1 VGALIFLALAM
12 VVSVVGCG
20 ILWWQHR
27 TPNTVDSGIEAFRRE
42 MDALAPP
49 EDERGPSDEGP

>member
-1 VGALIFLALAM
+1 VGALIFLALAL

-27 TPNTVDSGIEAFRRE
+27 TPSTVDSGIEAFRRE

-49 EDERGPSDEGP
+49 DDDGGPRDEGR

>member
-1 VGALIFLALAM
+1 MSALVFLALAL
-12 VVSVVGCG
+12 VVSVIGTG

-49 EDERGPSDEGP
+49 EDERGAGGEGR

>member
-1 VGALIFLALAM
+1 VGALIFLALAV

-49 EDERGPSDEGP
+49 EDERGPADEGR

>member
-1 VGALIFLALAM
+1 MGALIFLALAL
-12 VVSVVGCG
+12 VVSIVGSG

-49 EDERGPSDEGP
+49 EPERGPRDEGR

>member
-1 VGALIFLALAM
+1 MGALIFLGLALLVA
-12 VVSVVGCG
+12 VVGCG

-49 EDERGPSDEGP
+49 EEQRRSRGEGR

>member
-1 VGALIFLALAM
+1 MGALIFLSLAL

-49 EDERGPSDEGP
+49 EADGPGDEGR